1 MGGWKGR
8 GLQGRAWAWEEDQP
22 LRKPSLALSKPQ
34 WPHLHKGDDNSPHLV
49 NLGGFGGLLH
59 VSVEC
64 S

>member
-34 WPHLHKGDDNSPHLV
+34 WPHL
-49 NLGGFGGLLH
+49 
-59 VSVEC
+59 
-64 S
+64 